1 LGIRLSTLSSP
12 IFPAAC
18 YLEILPID
26 PVINPSSLV
35 IDNFASLI
43 QVIWL
48 FITPLI
54 VVLKL
59 RLHAT
64 SQQEKLMT
72 NASKQERLRS
82 CMIGLTPVVSLLL
95 GALPLSRCCPPF
107 PSRTWRYRR
116 YVAQPCASAI
126 PATAIFFWRW
136 DHQLSTPINWGYRIP
151 SDAYWRA
158 VGCGRLLQP
167 LPVEMKHR
175 NSPTEPSFWLLW

>member
-1 LGIRLSTLSSP
+1 MERSLFEPPWQVVEFIFPSITFRPELVLEEKKKKKKLGIRLSTLSSP

-126 PATAIFFWRW
+126 PATAIFFFF
-136 DHQLSTPINWGYRIP
+136 DVETIS
-151 SDAYWRA
+151 S
-158 VGCGRLLQP
+158 RLP
-167 LPVEMKHR
+167 
-175 NSPTEPSFWLLW
+175 